1 MKRSALALSAAALT
15 VGLAPSAAF
24 AQEVQVGATS
34 SPLVA
39 PACPKGVSQANC
51 TIVLTQ
57 VTALETVRDG
67 VTYPTRI
74 HHAGEIVSFTLGLSA
89 LSSDRKTVQQDVSF
103 LDSSYGGPAQAEL
116 TVLRPRGKSSSFGWS
131 VAAAS
136 APVKLER
143 YLGQVAEFPLS
154 QPLPVVPGETL
165 ALTVPTWAPVLSFN
179 LDAKKF
185 AYRQSRRASCGRP
198 AAALQAQLTIGQS
211 AKYGCDY
218 GGTRVE
224 YTAREILSPSA
235 NPS

>member
-1 MKRSALALSAAALT
+1 MKRSALALPVAVLT
-15 VGLAPSAAF
+15 AGLAPSAAL
-24 AQEVQVGATS
+24 ASEVQVGATA

-57 VTALETVRDG
+57 VTALETMRDG
-67 VTYPTRI
+67 VAYPTRI
-74 HHAGEIVSFTLGLSA
+74 RHAGEIVSFTLGLSA
-89 LSSDRKTVQQDVSF
+89 LSSDRKTAQQDISF
-103 LDSSYGGPAQAEL
+103 LNSTYGGPAKAEL

-136 APVKLER
+136 TPVKLER

-165 ALTVPTWAPVLSFN
+165 ALTVPTWAPVLSFD

-185 AYRQSRRASCGRP
+185 AYRQSRRASCTHP

-218 GGTRVE
+218 PGTRVE

-235 NPS
+235 SAS